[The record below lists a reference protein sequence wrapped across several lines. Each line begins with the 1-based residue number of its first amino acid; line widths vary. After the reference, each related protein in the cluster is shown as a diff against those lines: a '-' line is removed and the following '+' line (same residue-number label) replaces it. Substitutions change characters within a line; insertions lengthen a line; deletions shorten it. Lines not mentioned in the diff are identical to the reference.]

1 MIDQMAGTMSVIDE
15 LGQMKFIFNPSRWT
29 PTASQFRTA
38 LQSKKSLI
46 EAVSNTK
53 KTQLFGTTN
62 ADKIIDIL
70 SSDEVFETIIKV
82 Q

>member
-1 MIDQMAGTMSVIDE
+1 MIDE
-15 LGQMKFIFNPSRWT
+15 LDEMKFIFNPSRWK
-29 PTASQFRTA
+29 PTASQLKTA
-38 LQSKKSLI
+38 LQGKKSLI

-62 ADKIIDIL
+62 ADEIIDIL